1 MPLHAKSRL
10 EATLK
15 MSFGPVH
22 DGDMARAGVIAKISA
37 NKNIFLFGYGV
48 FRLGA

>member
-1 MPLHAKSRL
+1 MPLHDKSRF

-15 MSFGPVH
+15 MSFGPVPV
-22 DGDMARAGVIAKISA
+22 GDMARAGVIANIGA